1 MSATL
6 VDAEAVDAW
15 IGDRL
20 PTGAFS
26 IERSSTGASNEMFEV
41 RRGEQVWILRRPP
54 LHKVAPGAHDM
65 AREFRVL
72 TALEGTEVPHPSP
85 VLLCEDE
92 AVIGAPFYLMERID
106 GFTPRDPLPAPFDV
120 DGGSRR
126 EMAFALI
133 DGIAAVARVD
143 WRARGLEGFGKPDGF
158 LERQVSRWLSQL
170 ARYRTRDIPGLDE
183 VAGWLQANRPVMGKP
198 AIIHGDY
205 QFINVMLAPEPPA
218 RLAAIV
224 DWEQSTIGDPLLD
237 LAWVLAGWS
246 EDGEALRFGSKYLT
260 DRRGFP
266 SRRELADRY
275 EQQTG
280 RDLTRLPWYVVL
292 ALFKLACILEGS
304 YHRFVTGN
312 SDNPLHEKM
321 GPLVLDLARQAQ
333 ETARSGVI

>member
-20 PTGAFS
+20 PAGPFA
-26 IERSSTGASNEMFEV
+26 IERVSTGASNEMFEV
-41 RRGEQVWILRRPP
+41 RRGEHVWILRRPP
-54 LHKVAPGAHDM
+54 AHKVAPGAHDM

-72 TALEGTEVPHPSP
+72 NALDGTDVPHPTP
-85 VLLCEDE
+85 LLLCEDE
-92 AVIGAPFYLMERID
+92 DVIGAPFYLMERID
-106 GFTPRDPLPAPFDV
+106 GFTPRDPLPAPFDTEPGV
-120 DGGSRR
+120 RR
-126 EMAFALI
+126 DMALALI

-143 WRARGLEGFGKPDGF
+143 WRAHGLEGFGKPEGF

-170 ARYRTRDIPGLDE
+170 ERYRTRDIPGLDE
-183 VAGWLQANRPVMGKP
+183 VASWLDANRPPMGEA

-246 EDGEALRFGSKYLT
+246 EDGEALRFGSKYLA
-260 DRRGFP
+260 DRQGFP
-266 SRRELADRY
+266 SRGELAARY
-275 EQQTG
+275 EQQTA
-280 RDLTRLPWYVVL
+280 RDLARLDWYVVL

-304 YHRFVTGN
+304 YHRFASGT
-312 SDNPLHEKM
+312 SENPLHEKM
-321 GPLVLDLARQAQ
+321 GPLVLDLARQARQ
-333 ETARSGVI
+333 AARSGVI